1 MSPKSS
7 MLVVS
12 LSIWMYAAITC
23 AALPFFYAVPQLKSV
38 GSMAPLIAALIVGAL
53 VSVPLSL
60 AVRRLSGFNT
70 PQKNVWATLTAREA
84 VFFGIM
90 CWGLP
95 LGLMFALNEFLE
107 TSNPFTIVAS
117 VVVWPASGVAF
128 GLLARWLGQRRGVG
142 ETA

>member
-1 MSPKSS
+1 
-7 MLVVS
+7 
-12 LSIWMYAAITC
+12 
-23 AALPFFYAVPQLKSV
+23 
-38 GSMAPLIAALIVGAL
+38 
-53 VSVPLSL
+53 
-60 AVRRLSGFNT
+60 
-70 PQKNVWATLTAREA
+70 
-84 VFFGIM
+84 M
-90 CWGLP
+90 CWSLP